1 MPNTYRI
8 RVRRGDVEVE
18 VESSDKE
25 YVESKVDQYL
35 ASSGAASPTPIAA
48 DGTTRH
54 RIPTST
60 AAERRPLSIGEFVKQ
75 VAPDKKNE
83 IAATVAYFLEFFSNQ
98 DEWKPDDVAGK
109 FTDARKPKPANMTD
123 LLAKSNFFMK
133 GRESGFYRL
142 SETGVQWIE
151 GRVTNAK

>member
-18 VESSDKE
+18 AESSDKE

-35 ASSGAASPTPIAA
+35 ASSEATSPTPVAA
-48 DGTTRH
+48 DGTSRH

-60 AAERRPLSIGEFVKQ
+60 AGERRPLSIGEFVKQ

-83 IAATVAYFLEFFSNQ
+83 IAATVAYFLEFFANQ
-98 DEWKPDDVAGK
+98 DEWKPEDVAGK

-151 GRVTNAK
+151 GRVANAK